1 MTPPGSIPPSGD
13 PRTERLTVTCRKSK
27 PRFGRGLGAATDV
40 EARLAAG
47 QVLAFLQEPGGG
59 LALQPVV
66 PDSKLLR
73 RARVT
78 GRYNSGVPIIDPG
91 TREIIGYE
99 LAPVAV
105 A

>member
-1 MTPPGSIPPSGD
+1 MASI
-13 PRTERLTVTCRKSK
+13 LTYLEESEVLALLFPETTADGK
-27 PRFGRGLGAATDV
+27 P
-40 EARLAAG
+40 AAG

-78 GRYNSGVPIIDPG
+78 GRYNSGIPIIDPA